1 MVVTDKA
8 HADNNETPV
17 RQRKAH
23 KKSRLGCKN
32 CKLRSVKC
40 DESKPSC
47 KRCAV
52 SGFICSFTQSFPSAL
67 QLEHR
72 SAGPI
77 FSVIDK
83 TFGPINPGFRVP
95 IIQPLKGSLG
105 EIILDDAALA
115 AVERFRLRT
124 VFSLGTE
131 RTRSVYTQGA
141 FKLGFKYPFLLHVF
155 VALTL
160 LHDQHLNPR
169 QAPSQR
175 TALAFHWYQ
184 ATALFH
190 RRLAAAGAIADPS
203 TLPGPER
210 DALWASGALLGAAS
224 FALLDVE
231 DVDAAWPLRESDNL
245 DLNWLR
251 MNDGKKVVWK
261 LSDPTRDGSIFQA
274 LLKERVDMPDG
285 SLPVPP
291 GVLPGV
297 FYTMFDVGPSST
309 AQNNPYHIA
318 VSLLAQL
325 LPHKIDDNTVIHFL
339 SFVSQLDPRFRRLL
353 EEKDP
358 GAMVLLAWWYAKAA
372 AHSSWWMQ
380 RRSLIE
386 GRAIC
391 IYLERHSMHVE
402 GIRELIRFPKR
413 IFESCQ
419 ENGGNMTV
427 EDKHALMTGMPI
439 YL

>member
-1 MVVTDKA
+1 
-8 HADNNETPV
+8 
-17 RQRKAH
+17 
-23 KKSRLGCKN
+23 
-32 CKLRSVKC
+32 
-40 DESKPSC
+40 
-47 KRCAV
+47 
-52 SGFICSFTQSFPSAL
+52 
-67 QLEHR
+67 
-72 SAGPI
+72 
-77 FSVIDK
+77 
-83 TFGPINPGFRVP
+83 
-95 IIQPLKGSLG
+95 
-105 EIILDDAALA
+105 
-115 AVERFRLRT
+115 
-124 VFSLGTE
+124 
-131 RTRSVYTQGA
+131 
-141 FKLGFKYPFLLHVF
+141 LHVF
-155 VALTL
+155 VALAL

-251 MNDGKKVVWK
+251 MSDGKKVVWE
-261 LSDPTRDGSIFQA
+261 LSDPTRDGSIFQS
-274 LLKERVDMPDG
+274 LLKERDGMPDG

-291 GVLPGV
+291 GALPGV
-297 FYTMFDVGPSST
+297 FYTTFDVGSSST
-309 AQNNPYHIA
+309 AENNPYHTA

-325 LPHKIDDNTVIHFL
+325 LPHKIDDNTVIKFL
-339 SFVSQLDPRFRRLL
+339 SFVSQVDPRFKKLL

-358 GAMVLLAWWYAKAA
+358 GAMILLAWWYAKVA

-391 IYLERHSMHVE
+391 IYLERHGMDVE
-402 GIRELIRFPKR
+402 GIRELIEFPKR
-413 IFESCQ
+413 IFESCR
-419 ENGGNMTV
+419 ENGGNMTM
-427 EDKHALMTGMPI
+427 EDKHALMSGMQI
-439 YL
+439 YI